1 VRKKE
6 EARKMD
12 WAWNKDYGQN
22 RRRNR
27 STGYILFFAIE
38 IEIDSKDT
46 KFKPKFE
53 PFQNRKLGIWFK
65 DSKCKPV
72 TF

>member
-1 VRKKE
+1 MAKIE
-6 EARKMD
+6 EGIGALD
-12 WAWNKDYGQN
+12 
-22 RRRNR
+22 
-27 STGYILFFAIE
+27 TFFFFAIE
-38 IEIDSKDT
+38 IEIDSKDS